1 MTPLHGDHDGG
12 LYFFPHADF
21 SVSEIE
27 NDFASSDK
35 GPGMGYFNQN
45 WPHWFSP
52 YFIEFLDRK
61 EGPFDQSL
69 VITTDEDI
77 IAIPTPGH
85 SVGHLSIIIH
95 SARVVLGGD
104 AVFNKEML
112 NKEIPAYVLPN
123 KEGKL
128 SVKLLKQYIQE
139 SGYTLLS
146 SHDATVPKL
155 LESNHV

>member
-1 MTPLHGDHDGG
+1 M
-12 LYFFPHADF
+12 
-21 SVSEIE
+21 
-27 NDFASSDK
+27 
-35 GPGMGYFNQN
+35 
-45 WPHWFSP
+45 
-52 YFIEFLDRK
+52 
-61 EGPFDQSL
+61 
-69 VITTDEDI
+69 ITTNEDI

-85 SVGHLSIIIH
+85 SVGHLSIIIQ